1 MSSNLVDDIV
11 RFVENMTVKTC
22 TTPFRVF
29 DLMKKHFSNF
39 SAELSDLTEEE
50 GNGQDETV
58 VETDTPTEPAD
69 ASDEHPDDAT
79 HAPAEPPGDE
89 PEVSPASFRPDLHE
103 ERLLHSLVLREVLG
117 KPLSLRKKDDRSLP
131 EDLPEMKLWR
141 SRGDREK

>member
-1 MSSNLVDDIV
+1 MPTNLVDDVV

-39 SAELSDLTEEE
+39 SAELSDLKDD
-50 GNGQDETV
+50 GVPNQDEIVADTIE
-58 VETDTPTEPAD
+58 ETKPNDAADTPPAD
-69 ASDEHPDDAT
+69 S
-79 HAPAEPPGDE
+79 APSREEPPREE
-89 PEVSPASFRPDLHE
+89 PSPASFRPDLHE

-117 KPLSLRKKDDRSLP
+117 KPWALRNKEERSFP

-141 SRGDREK
+141 SGREQGK